1 MFLVCEFQSKVKEIM
16 MKVALIQ
23 LMVVPE
29 KKVNI
34 SRAIEKIR
42 FAVDNGAVSN
52 LFHYKTVLY
61 N

>member
-1 MFLVCEFQSKVKEIM
+1 M

-34 SRAIEKIR
+34 SRAVEKIR
-42 FAVDNGAVSN
+42 FAVENGAVSN
-52 LFHYKTVLY
+52 LLTY
-61 N
+61 